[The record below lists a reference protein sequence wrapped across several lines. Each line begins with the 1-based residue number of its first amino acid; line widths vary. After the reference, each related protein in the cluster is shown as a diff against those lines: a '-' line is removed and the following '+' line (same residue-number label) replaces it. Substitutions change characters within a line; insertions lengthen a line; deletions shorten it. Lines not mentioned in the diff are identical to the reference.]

1 MKNELAGDLSL
12 AESKNQYDD
21 KVKRVLSNKIILA
34 WILKYATEEF
44 ADMSVDE
51 IKSCI
56 SSDIEVSEIGVV
68 PGWTNRREMEKI
80 RGEAQED
87 AVPGEGEIYYD
98 IRFSAYLKSREERIK
113 LLINVE
119 AQKAFYPGYSL
130 TTRGIFY
137 GARMISAQ
145 KGTEFTG
152 RDYDNIR
159 KVYSIWICMNAPDYI
174 GNAISKYRICKED
187 LIPGIPDQRD
197 VYDKLTV
204 VTVCLN
210 SKSEKGNP
218 LTQMLG
224 LLLSPKISAKAKI
237 RQLEE
242 EFAIPMES
250 KTMGEELNQM
260 CNLSDYVEELGIEQG
275 REQIL
280 LQLVEKKLARGIA
293 VPEIAEAL
301 EETEETIWELVKKLQ
316 SQTQE

>member
-34 WILKYATEEF
+34 WILKYVTEEF
-44 ADMSVDE
+44 TDMSVDE

-159 KVYSIWICMNAPDYI
+159 KVYSIWICMNAPAYI
-174 GNAISKYRICKED
+174 GNAMAEYRITKED
-187 LIPGIPDQRD
+187 LVGNITEQRES
-197 VYDKLTV
+197 YDKLSV
-204 VTVCLN
+204 VIICLHETGGADCAGTLHGFLN
-210 SKSEKGNP
+210 V
-218 LTQMLG
+218 
-224 LLLSPKISAKAKI
+224 LLSPVLAAADKEKLLTQDFGMK
-237 RQLEE
+237 
-242 EFAIPMES
+242 MEYELR
-250 KTMGEELNQM
+250 EELRQM
-260 CNLSDYVEELGIEQG
+260 CILSESIEEKGLERG
-275 REQIL
+275 IL
-280 LQLVEKKLARGIA
+280 LTQKVMRLSAGGMSDEDIA
-293 VPEIAEAL
+293 KVSLITREMVHEILEA
-301 EETEETIWELVKKLQ
+301 
-316 SQTQE
+316 